1 MGRWLYLGAA
11 YLFIFLPVAVL
22 VLFSFQGGT
31 LPVPPFTGPSLQW
44 YAKVMAD
51 PSLTAALGRSL
62 LVGIGS
68 SLVATVL
75 AFLAAWGL
83 ARHRLPRSALMRWV
97 IVAPLTI
104 SYLVIGMGLLVT
116 FTQMGL
122 PKSLWAIGIG
132 HVVINLPLAFTV
144 IQSQLGASQATLE
157 QAARDL
163 GAGELQVV
171 FWVTLPVLWPA
182 LFAAFFLSLTLSWD
196 EFVIAFLLGQFDA
209 TLPVEIWSMLRT
221 GLNPLTNAAGSLV
234 FLVSIICVALAEIV
248 LLRRRA

>member
-1 MGRWLYLGAA
+1 
-11 YLFIFLPVAVL
+11 
-22 VLFSFQGGT
+22 
-31 LPVPPFTGPSLQW
+31 
-44 YAKVMAD
+44 
-51 PSLTAALGRSL
+51 
-62 LVGIGS
+62 
-68 SLVATVL
+68 
-75 AFLAAWGL
+75 
-83 ARHRLPRSALMRWV
+83 MRWV

-182 LFAAFFLSLTLSWD
+182 ILPLGLFSSWAGEEYQDGIIMYPAMAAWWWRPKGFLP
-196 EFVIAFLLGQFDA
+196 E
-209 TLPVEIWSMLRT
+209 
-221 GLNPLTNAAGSLV
+221 
-234 FLVSIICVALAEIV
+234 SIRL
-248 LLRRRA
+248 